1 MAATKKKEIREG
13 YKEVSLISL
22 KMVKETKVE
31 YKKFE
36 KKIMAPKPVYELFTN
51 QLHLDEEPDEVF
63 YMLTL
68 NTKNTITGIFEVSR
82 GTLNAS
88 IVHPRDVFKRALLA
102 NAHTIF
108 LVHNHPSGDVT
119 PSNED
124 INVTNKLMEIG
135 NLIGIKVL
143 DHMIIGDGKF
153 LSFREE
159 NLI

>member
-1 MAATKKKEIREG
+1 MAIAKKEVREG

-22 KMVKETKVE
+22 RMVKEEKVE
-31 YKKFE
+31 YKKFAQ
-36 KKIMAPKPVYELFTN
+36 KIMAPSSIYELFTR

-63 YMLTL
+63 YVLTL

-102 NAHTIF
+102 NANSIF
-108 LVHNHPSGDVT
+108 LVHNHPSGDTT

-124 INVTNKLMEIG
+124 INITNKLSDIG
-135 NLIGIKVL
+135 NLMGIKVL
-143 DHMIIGDGKF
+143 DHVIIGDGEY
-153 LSFREE
+153 LSFKEK